1 MRAYARLALAGFH
14 RHSIYRGAMFAGLT
28 TNVVFGMLRMA
39 VLVAA
44 VSATGAIA
52 GYDVAASGVY
62 VWLGQGLMAFV
73 LLWGDTRLADR
84 VRTGDVVVD
93 LYRPWHLQAA
103 LFAED
108 LGRAGYAALVRLVP
122 PAALGAL
129 LFPFRWP
136 EPAALPLFAL
146 SAVLALATSFA
157 IRFLLNASTFWLLE
171 NRGLLSVYN
180 VVVPV
185 LCGLVVPL
193 DFFPDQARDALWST
207 PFPAMLQA
215 PIDVF
220 LERGSPWAVLAHQA
234 FWAVALA
241 ALGHLVLRRALRKVV
256 VQGG

>member
-1 MRAYARLALAGFH
+1 
-14 RHSIYRGAMFAGLT
+14 MFAGLA
-28 TNVVFGMLRMA
+28 TNVVFGVIRMT

-44 VSATGAIA
+44 VSAAGPIA
-52 GYDVAASGVY
+52 GYDTATSAVY
-62 VWLGQGLMAFV
+62 VWLGQGLLAFV
-73 LLWGDTRLADR
+73 VLWGDTHLAER

-108 LGRAGYAALVRLVP
+108 VGRAGFAVLVRLVP
-122 PAALGAL
+122 PVALGAL

-136 EPAALPLFAL
+136 DAVVLPLFAV

-157 IRFLLNASTFWLLE
+157 VRFLLNASTFWLLE

-180 VVVPV
+180 VLTPV
-185 LCGLVVPL
+185 LCGLAVPL
-193 DFFPDQARDALWST
+193 DFFPGWARDALWST
-207 PFPAMLQA
+207 PFPAMIQA

-234 FWAVALA
+234 FWAAALA
-241 ALGHLVLRRALRKVV
+241 ALGYFVLLRAMRKVV